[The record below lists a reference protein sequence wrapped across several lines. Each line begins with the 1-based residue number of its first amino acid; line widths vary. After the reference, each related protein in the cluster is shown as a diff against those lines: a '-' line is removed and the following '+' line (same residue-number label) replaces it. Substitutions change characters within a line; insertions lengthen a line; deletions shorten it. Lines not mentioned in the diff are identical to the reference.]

1 MGWLRKKGMRSLLVA
16 VLVASLLPLVA
27 APTAWARGHVSVSY
41 ATWLR
46 AQLRLPA
53 DAAFDAAVEEALDV
67 HPRSLDD
74 FLQAFVAAYEAQGA
88 DLADVF
94 SSHGLSGE
102 ALVAYLQGRYLRLIG
117 QALVPRVL
125 LTASS
130 ARTGGTSG
138 GAFLASQ
145 LASRFLALPSD
156 GAARS
161 VLQEADPVFS
171 FRLVSSARPL
181 GP

>member
-1 MGWLRKKGMRSLLVA
+1 MRGVLVA

-53 DAAFDAAVEEALDV
+53 DAAFEAAVEEALDA

-74 FLQAFVAAYEAQGA
+74 FLQAFVEAYEAQGA

-94 SSHGLSGE
+94 SAHGLSGE
-102 ALVAYLQGRYLRLIG
+102 ALAAYLQGRYLRLIG

-130 ARTGGTSG
+130 ARTGNAPTRGLTALSPTAPFSTLLSVG
-138 GAFLASQ
+138 DAS
-145 LASRFLALPSD
+145 
-156 GAARS
+156 S
-161 VLQEADPVFS
+161 VLPQAADPVFS
-171 FRLVSSARPL
+171 FRRISSARPL